1 MWSYSL
7 IFFSNKKPQIFIKQ
21 KLFSVST
28 IFDVKIEIENMKK
41 TILVTGGG
49 GYIGSHCT
57 LQLLLEDF
65 DVIAVDNFE
74 NCIKGPNHFLLCW
87 QISIKNKHIFVI

>member
-1 MWSYSL
+1 MC
-7 IFFSNKKPQIFIKQ
+7 N
-21 KLFSVST
+21 T
-28 IFDVKIEIENMKK
+28 IFDVKIENMKK

-87 QISIKNKHIFVI
+87 QISIKK